1 MIQLQYDFFK
11 TEEQQELETLKNFV
25 QDVKVS
31 NDRVR
36 KKLFAD
42 HGNSR
47 KLLLEIDERLRII
60 EKYICKT

>member
-31 NDRVR
+31 TDKVR

-42 HGNSR
+42 HGNDR
-47 KLLLEIDERLRII
+47 KLLLELDERLRII